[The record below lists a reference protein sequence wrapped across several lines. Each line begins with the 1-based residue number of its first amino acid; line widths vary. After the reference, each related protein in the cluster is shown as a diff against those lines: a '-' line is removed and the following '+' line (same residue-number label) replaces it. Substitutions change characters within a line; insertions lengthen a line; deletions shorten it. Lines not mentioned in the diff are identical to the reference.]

1 MVRERGVG
9 TMVLPEAEPKIYVTA
24 SPEGRARC
32 RNLELLERRDQASYE
47 RILSDLEKRYLLDS
61 ESALSPF
68 SQLQMLRSS
77 ALMASTWNRC

>member
-9 TMVLPEAEPKIYVTA
+9 TMVLPDAEPKIYVRGD
-24 SPEGRARC
+24 E
-32 RNLELLERRDQASYE
+32 ASYE